1 MIEWQERK
9 PYWRDTKWQM
19 VASLVPYLLAVL
31 LLPLYADGLNG
42 RGILGM
48 PLGYFV
54 ACHALIVVAAVVAT
68 GFVNRQDA
76 IDDWHGAKEDL

>member
-19 VASLVPYLLAVL
+19 VASLGPYLVAVL
-31 LLPLYADGLNG
+31 LLPLYADGLNS
-42 RGILGM
+42 RAILGM

-54 ACHALIVVAAVVAT
+54 AAHALLVVAAVVVA
-68 GFVNRQDA
+68 GFVNRQNA
-76 IDDWHGAKEDL
+76 IDDWHGAKDDL

>member
-1 MIEWQERK
+1 MIDWQERK

-19 VASLVPYLLAVL
+19 VASLLPYLLAVL
-31 LLPLYADGLNG
+31 LLPLYADGLNA
-42 RGILGM
+42 RSIFGM

-54 ACHALIVVAAVVAT
+54 ACHALLVVAAVVVA

-76 IDDWHGAKEDL
+76 IDDWHGAKDDY